1 VIRFQCVD
9 KPTRFWCLHSCMP
22 KLEQHARL
30 RIVLVPKRH
39 DEYRGRKS
47 SAPKSQTGYYVRV
60 RFGPQFLPRRLL
72 LLLRRPLFWGGE
84 TVVLSG
90 APSPWRRRAPLGSS
104 SSSSPSSSYAEP
116 DKELALAPV
125 SDPVTGA
132 QHAEEDDDDKT
143 QPQRAASDPENN
155 GHVQT
160 NQAPPARRGRCC

>member
-1 VIRFQCVD
+1 LTSPPDFGVFILACQNWNNTLVSALFLFPKGMMNTAVANRPHRRARRGIMCVLD
-9 KPTRFWCLHSCMP
+9 LGRNFFLDDYSFFCG
-22 KLEQHARL
+22 ARCS
-30 RIVLVPKRH
+30 
-39 DEYRGRKS
+39 G
-47 SAPKSQTGYYVRV
+47 
-60 RFGPQFLPRRLL
+60 
-72 LLLRRPLFWGGE
+72 GGE